1 MKLIRGPGSP
11 ENMDGRK
18 AGPQMQQNFRM
29 KEKLIWDSTPLAA
42 VTEKELGRTK

>member
-18 AGPQMQQNFRM
+18 AGLQMKQNLRM
-29 KEKLIWDSTPLAA
+29 KEK
-42 VTEKELGRTK
+42 